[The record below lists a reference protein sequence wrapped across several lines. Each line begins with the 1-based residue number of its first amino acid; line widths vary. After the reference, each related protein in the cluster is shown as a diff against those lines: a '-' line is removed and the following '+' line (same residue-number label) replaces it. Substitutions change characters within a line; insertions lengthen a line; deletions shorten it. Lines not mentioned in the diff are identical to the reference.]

1 MAGLICD
8 TSIWIDFFSGK
19 DTDKVKYLVQSILE
33 DVPIY
38 TCPTIIQE
46 LLQGIRND
54 DQFGL
59 IKGRM
64 SFFPSLDN
72 QWLNASIGAAQLYR
86 SIRKRGV
93 TIRKPNDCLIA
104 WYAIEYNLPL
114 LHNNRDF
121 ELIAEFSELRILEP

>member
-8 TSIWIDFFSGK
+8 TSIWIDFFHGE
-19 DTDKVKYLVQSILE
+19 DTEKVNYLIDSISN
-33 DVPIY
+33 DNPIY

-54 DQFGL
+54 GQFGL
-59 IKGRM
+59 VKEKM
-64 SFFPSLDN
+64 AFFPCLDN
-72 QWLNASIGAAQLYR
+72 HWLNASIGAADLYR
-86 SIRKRGV
+86 RIRKRGV

-114 LHNNRDF
+114 LHNDKNF
-121 ELIAEFSELRILEP
+121 ELIAEFSALKSLNA